1 MPNSFW
7 KAMGKATS
15 VADFRK
21 LRAPSAEIA
30 LIVLQAQREL
40 LSEAGIHLGVG
51 DEALPLFQR

>member
-1 MPNSFW
+1 
-7 KAMGKATS
+7 MGKATS